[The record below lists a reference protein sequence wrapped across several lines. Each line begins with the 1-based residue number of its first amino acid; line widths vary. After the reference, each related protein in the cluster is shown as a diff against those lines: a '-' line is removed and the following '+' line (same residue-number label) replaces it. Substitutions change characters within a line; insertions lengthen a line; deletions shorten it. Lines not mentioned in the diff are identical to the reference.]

1 MDHTTTIVM
10 ATVATG
16 NTNNTNST
24 AVAKRK
30 PVFIKVDQLKP
41 GTSGHTLTVKVVSSK
56 TVKAT
61 NNNKPGR
68 STMLLSRPLHPT
80 RIAECLVGDESATI
94 VFTARNDQGLLII
107 FYSLLFLN

>member
-1 MDHTTTIVM
+1 M

-16 NTNNTNST
+16 NTNNT

-80 RIAECLVGDESATI
+80 RIAECLVGDETATI

-107 FYSLLFLN
+107 FCSLLFLN